1 MTIKINI
8 ADESPDSIARLVLQD
23 ALDTEYNYLKT
34 KDSIET
40 FVKLYKAP
48 ETQLVQNA
56 LDALSDGDYL
66 DQKFENN
73 GHPDND
79 AEDTEKVNT
88 AYTILEK
95 IKTEIN
101 KNFSVLGIE
110 NEEHRNSSNEYT
122 YRGALNRIYLEI
134 LSDKDSLESHEY
146 EIYKGESKEP
156 YAIIQSLSPFKLIV
170 NSTGQC
176 NSTDVTFTQE
186 HEFNKFDDLLE
197 KLDYLIK
204 ENQNS
209 STHKINNI
217 RILNSSL
224 KLHDDYTAEDLMN
237 KTFIEDLNVKI
248 HNLALDT
255 TLFYEKQ
262 FEDEICKPIK
272 VEELFLLGNTEI
284 IKNEEQEEKQHKKLH
299 L

>member
-1 MTIKINI
+1 MLINI
-8 ADESPDSIARLVLQD
+8 ENETPERIAQLVLQG
-23 ALDTEYNYLKT
+23 ALDCE
-34 KDSIET
+34 
-40 FVKLYKAP
+40 YKALETKNKDNISAFASMYVEP
-48 ETQLVQNA
+48 ETELIQGA
-56 LDALSDGDYL
+56 LDALCDEEYL
-66 DQKFENN
+66 ENTFV
-73 GHPDND
+73 ND
-79 AEDTEKVNT
+79 DEEKVNT

-95 IKTEIN
+95 LKDSAMYN
-101 KNFSVLGIE
+101 KGYKLNDSLKEFSYKGI
-110 NEEHRNSSNEYT
+110 
-122 YRGALNRIYLEI
+122 LNKIYLEI
-134 LSDKDSLESHEY
+134 LTDKDSLESHEY
-146 EIYKGESKEP
+146 EIHKGESKEP

-176 NSTDVTFTQE
+176 NSTDVAFTQE
-186 HEFNKFDDLLE
+186 HEYNKFDDLLE
-197 KLDYLIK
+197 KLDSLIK

-209 STHKINNI
+209 STHKLNNI

-237 KTFIEDLNVKI
+237 KTFIEDLNVNI

-262 FEDEICKPIK
+262 LEDEICKPIK

-284 IKNEEQEEKQHKKLH
+284 MKNEEQEEKQHKKLH

>member
-1 MTIKINI
+1 MLINI
-8 ADESPDSIARLVLQD
+8 ENETPKRIAQFVLQG
-23 ALDTEYNYLKT
+23 ALDCE
-34 KDSIET
+34 
-40 FVKLYKAP
+40 YKALETKNKDNISAFASMYVEP
-48 ETQLVQNA
+48 ETELIQGA
-56 LDALSDGDYL
+56 LDALCDEEYL
-66 DQKFENN
+66 ENTFV
-73 GHPDND
+73 ND
-79 AEDTEKVNT
+79 DEEKVNT

-95 IKTEIN
+95 LKDSAMYN
-101 KNFSVLGIE
+101 KGYKLNDSLKEFSYKGI
-110 NEEHRNSSNEYT
+110 
-122 YRGALNRIYLEI
+122 LNKIYLEI
-134 LSDKDSLESHEY
+134 LTDKDSLESHEY

-176 NSTDVTFTQE
+176 NSTDVAFTQE
-186 HEFNKFDDLLE
+186 HEYNKFDDLLE
-197 KLDYLIK
+197 KLDSLIK

-209 STHKINNI
+209 STHKLNNI

-237 KTFIEDLNVKI
+237 KTFIEDLNAKI

-262 FEDEICKPIK
+262 LEDEICKPIK

-284 IKNEEQEEKQHKKLH
+284 MKNEEQEEKQHKKLH

>member
-1 MTIKINI
+1 MTNNQKFKN
-8 ADESPDSIARLVLQD
+8 ERNTVTTKNVLQYSINRIFNRLNKENYNQKNNIELFCKTVDCPEIEIIND
-23 ALDTEYNYLKT
+23 AIKSLPEYSIVPSVYESETERYLKQL
-34 KDSIET
+34 KEQLLNSMSFKIE
-40 FVKLYKAP
+40 FK
-48 ETQLVQNA
+48 
-56 LDALSDGDYL
+56 
-66 DQKFENN
+66 KF
-73 GHPDND
+73 
-79 AEDTEKVNT
+79 DTNEKEIKVNT
-88 AYTILEK
+88 TTFK
-95 IKTEIN
+95 G
-101 KNFSVLGIE
+101 V
-110 NEEHRNSSNEYT
+110 
-122 YRGALNRIYLEI
+122 LNRIYLEI

-237 KTFIEDLNVKI
+237 KNFIEDLNVKI

-262 FEDEICKPIK
+262 LEDEICKPIK
-272 VEELFLLGNTEI
+272 VEVLFLLGNTEI
-284 IKNEEQEEKQHKKLH
+284 MKNEEQEEKQHKKLH

>member
-1 MTIKINI
+1 MTNNQKFKN
-8 ADESPDSIARLVLQD
+8 ERNTVTTKTVLQYSINRIFNRLNKENYNQKNNIELFCKTVDCPEIEIIND
-23 ALDTEYNYLKT
+23 AIKSLPEYSIVPSVYESETETERYLKQL
-34 KDSIET
+34 KEQLLNSMSFKIE
-40 FVKLYKAP
+40 FK
-48 ETQLVQNA
+48 
-56 LDALSDGDYL
+56 
-66 DQKFENN
+66 KF
-73 GHPDND
+73 
-79 AEDTEKVNT
+79 DTNEKEIKVNT
-88 AYTILEK
+88 TTFK
-95 IKTEIN
+95 
-101 KNFSVLGIE
+101 G
-110 NEEHRNSSNEYT
+110 
-122 YRGALNRIYLEI
+122 GLNRVYLEI

-237 KTFIEDLNVKI
+237 KNFIEDLNVKI

-262 FEDEICKPIK
+262 LEDEICKPIK

-284 IKNEEQEEKQHKKLH
+284 MKNEEKEEKQHKKLH

>member
-8 ADESPDSIARLVLQD
+8 ADESPDNIARLVLQD
-23 ALDTEYNYLKT
+23 SIDTEYNYLKT
-34 KDSIET
+34 KGSIET
-40 FVKLYKAP
+40 FARLYDEP
-48 ETQLVQNA
+48 ETQLVQGA
-56 LDALSDGDYL
+56 LDVLCDGDYL
-66 DQKFENN
+66 DQTFETNEP
-73 GHPDND
+73 PDND
-79 AEDTEKVNT
+79 AEETEKVNT

-95 IKTEIN
+95 LKESIMYN
-101 KNFSVLGIE
+101 K
-110 NEEHRNSSNEYT
+110 EYKLNDSLKEFT
-122 YRGALNRIYLEI
+122 YRGVLNRIYLEI

-197 KLDYLIK
+197 KLDSLIK
-204 ENQNS
+204 ENQNN
-209 STHKINNI
+209 STHKLNNI

-237 KTFIEDLNVKI
+237 KKFIEDLNVKI

-262 FEDEICKPIK
+262 LEDEICKPIK
-272 VEELFLLGNTEI
+272 VEELFSLE
-284 IKNEEQEEKQHKKLH
+284 KNQLEEKEDLKDNLHKNYH

>member
-1 MTIKINI
+1 MLINI
-8 ADESPDSIARLVLQD
+8 ENETPERIAQFVLQG
-23 ALDTEYNYLKT
+23 ALDCE
-34 KDSIET
+34 
-40 FVKLYKAP
+40 YKALETKNKDNISAFASMYVEP
-48 ETQLVQNA
+48 ETELIQGA
-56 LDALSDGDYL
+56 LDALCDEEYL
-66 DQKFENN
+66 ENTFV
-73 GHPDND
+73 ND
-79 AEDTEKVNT
+79 DEEKVNT

-95 IKTEIN
+95 LKDSAMYN
-101 KNFSVLGIE
+101 KGYKLNDSLKEFSYKGI
-110 NEEHRNSSNEYT
+110 
-122 YRGALNRIYLEI
+122 LNKIYLEI
-134 LSDKDSLESHEY
+134 LTDKDSLESHEY

-237 KTFIEDLNVKI
+237 KNFIEDLNVKI

-262 FEDEICKPIK
+262 LEDEICKPIK
-272 VEELFLLGNTEI
+272 VEVLFLLGNTEI
-284 IKNEEQEEKQHKKLH
+284 MKNEEQEEKQHKKLH

>member
-1 MTIKINI
+1 MTNNQKFKN
-8 ADESPDSIARLVLQD
+8 ERNTVTTKTVLQYSINRIFNRLNKENYNQKNNIELFCKTVDCPEIEINND
-23 ALDTEYNYLKT
+23 AIKSLPEYSIVPSVYESETETERYLKQL
-34 KDSIET
+34 KEQLLNSMSFKIE
-40 FVKLYKAP
+40 FK
-48 ETQLVQNA
+48 
-56 LDALSDGDYL
+56 
-66 DQKFENN
+66 KF
-73 GHPDND
+73 
-79 AEDTEKVNT
+79 DTNEKEIKVNT
-88 AYTILEK
+88 TTFK
-95 IKTEIN
+95 
-101 KNFSVLGIE
+101 G
-110 NEEHRNSSNEYT
+110 
-122 YRGALNRIYLEI
+122 GLNRVYLEI

-262 FEDEICKPIK
+262 LEDEICKPIK

-284 IKNEEQEEKQHKKLH
+284 MKNEEKEEKQHKKLH

>member
-1 MTIKINI
+1 MTNNQKFKN
-8 ADESPDSIARLVLQD
+8 ERNTVTTKTVLQYSINRIFNRLNKENYNQKNNIELFCKTVDCPEIEIIND
-23 ALDTEYNYLKT
+23 AIKSLPEYSIVPSVYESETETERYLKQL
-34 KDSIET
+34 KEQLLNSMSFKIE
-40 FVKLYKAP
+40 FK
-48 ETQLVQNA
+48 
-56 LDALSDGDYL
+56 
-66 DQKFENN
+66 KF
-73 GHPDND
+73 
-79 AEDTEKVNT
+79 DTNEKEIKVNT
-88 AYTILEK
+88 TTFK
-95 IKTEIN
+95 
-101 KNFSVLGIE
+101 G
-110 NEEHRNSSNEYT
+110 
-122 YRGALNRIYLEI
+122 GLNRVYLEI

-237 KTFIEDLNVKI
+237 KNFIEDLNVKI

-262 FEDEICKPIK
+262 LEDEICKPIK
-272 VEELFLLGNTEI
+272 VEVLFLLGNTEI
-284 IKNEEQEEKQHKKLH
+284 MKNEEQEEKQHKKLH

>member
-1 MTIKINI
+1 MLINI
-8 ADESPDSIARLVLQD
+8 ENETPERIAQFVLQG
-23 ALDTEYNYLKT
+23 ALDCE
-34 KDSIET
+34 
-40 FVKLYKAP
+40 YKALETKNKDNISAFASMYVEP
-48 ETQLVQNA
+48 ETELIQGA
-56 LDALSDGDYL
+56 LDALCDEEYL
-66 DQKFENN
+66 ENTFV
-73 GHPDND
+73 ND
-79 AEDTEKVNT
+79 DEEKVNT

-95 IKTEIN
+95 LKDSAMYN
-101 KNFSVLGIE
+101 KGYKLNDSLKEFSYKGI
-110 NEEHRNSSNEYT
+110 
-122 YRGALNRIYLEI
+122 LNKIYLEI
-134 LSDKDSLESHEY
+134 LTDKDSLESHEY
-146 EIYKGESKEP
+146 EIHKGESKEP

-176 NSTDVTFTQE
+176 NSTDVAFTQE
-186 HEFNKFDDLLE
+186 HEYNKFDDLLE
-197 KLDYLIK
+197 KLDSLIK

-209 STHKINNI
+209 STHKLNNI

-237 KTFIEDLNVKI
+237 KTFIEDLNVNI

-262 FEDEICKPIK
+262 LEDEICKPIK

-284 IKNEEQEEKQHKKLH
+284 MKNEEQEEKQHKKLH

>member
-1 MTIKINI
+1 MTNNQKFKN
-8 ADESPDSIARLVLQD
+8 ERNTVTTKTVLQYSINRIFNRLNKENYNQKNNIELFCKTVDCPEIEIIND
-23 ALDTEYNYLKT
+23 AIKSLPEYSIVPSVYESETETERYLKQL
-34 KDSIET
+34 KEQLLNSMSFKIE
-40 FVKLYKAP
+40 FK
-48 ETQLVQNA
+48 
-56 LDALSDGDYL
+56 
-66 DQKFENN
+66 KF
-73 GHPDND
+73 
-79 AEDTEKVNT
+79 DTNEKEIKVNT
-88 AYTILEK
+88 TTFK
-95 IKTEIN
+95 
-101 KNFSVLGIE
+101 G
-110 NEEHRNSSNEYT
+110 
-122 YRGALNRIYLEI
+122 GLNRVYLEI

-262 FEDEICKPIK
+262 LEDEICKPIK

-284 IKNEEQEEKQHKKLH
+284 MKNEEKEEKQHKKLH

>member
-1 MTIKINI
+1 MLINI
-8 ADESPDSIARLVLQD
+8 ENETPERIAQFVLQG
-23 ALDTEYNYLKT
+23 ALDCE
-34 KDSIET
+34 
-40 FVKLYKAP
+40 YKALETKNKDNISAFASMYVEP
-48 ETQLVQNA
+48 ETELIQGA
-56 LDALSDGDYL
+56 LDALCDEEYL
-66 DQKFENN
+66 ENTFV
-73 GHPDND
+73 ND
-79 AEDTEKVNT
+79 DEEKVNT

-95 IKTEIN
+95 LKDSAMYN
-101 KNFSVLGIE
+101 KGYKLNDSLKEFSYKGI
-110 NEEHRNSSNEYT
+110 
-122 YRGALNRIYLEI
+122 LNKIYLEV
-134 LSDKDSLESHEY
+134 LTDKDSLESHEY

-176 NSTDVTFTQE
+176 NSTDVAFTQE
-186 HEFNKFDDLLE
+186 HEYNKFDDLLE
-197 KLDYLIK
+197 KLDSLIK

-209 STHKINNI
+209 STHKLNNI

-237 KTFIEDLNVKI
+237 RTFIEDLNVNI

-262 FEDEICKPIK
+262 LEDEICKPIK

-284 IKNEEQEEKQHKKLH
+284 MKNEEQEEKQHKKLH

>member
-1 MTIKINI
+1 MLINI
-8 ADESPDSIARLVLQD
+8 ENETPERIAQFVLQG
-23 ALDTEYNYLKT
+23 ALDCE
-34 KDSIET
+34 
-40 FVKLYKAP
+40 YKALETKNKDNISAFASMYVEP
-48 ETQLVQNA
+48 ETELIQGA
-56 LDALSDGDYL
+56 LDALCDEEYL
-66 DQKFENN
+66 ENTFV
-73 GHPDND
+73 ND
-79 AEDTEKVNT
+79 DEEKVNT

-95 IKTEIN
+95 LKDSAMYN
-101 KNFSVLGIE
+101 KGYKLNDSLKEFSYKGI
-110 NEEHRNSSNEYT
+110 
-122 YRGALNRIYLEI
+122 LNKIYLEI
-134 LSDKDSLESHEY
+134 LTDKDSLESHEY

-156 YAIIQSLSPFKLIV
+156 YAIIQSLSPFNLIV

-176 NSTDVTFTQE
+176 NSTDVAFTQE
-186 HEFNKFDDLLE
+186 HEYNKFDDLLE
-197 KLDYLIK
+197 KLDSLIK

-209 STHKINNI
+209 STHKLNNI

-237 KTFIEDLNVKI
+237 KTFIEDLNAKI

-262 FEDEICKPIK
+262 LEDEICKPIK

-284 IKNEEQEEKQHKKLH
+284 MKNEEQEEKQHKKLH

>member
-1 MTIKINI
+1 MTNNQKFKN
-8 ADESPDSIARLVLQD
+8 ERNTVTTKTVLQYSINRIFNRLNKENYNQKNNIELFCKTVDCPEIEIIND
-23 ALDTEYNYLKT
+23 AIKSLPEYSIVPSVYESETERYLKQL
-34 KDSIET
+34 KEQLLNSMSFKIE
-40 FVKLYKAP
+40 FK
-48 ETQLVQNA
+48 
-56 LDALSDGDYL
+56 
-66 DQKFENN
+66 KF
-73 GHPDND
+73 
-79 AEDTEKVNT
+79 DTNEKEIKVNT
-88 AYTILEK
+88 TTFK
-95 IKTEIN
+95 G
-101 KNFSVLGIE
+101 V
-110 NEEHRNSSNEYT
+110 
-122 YRGALNRIYLEI
+122 LNRVYLEI

-186 HEFNKFDDLLE
+186 HEYNKFDDLLE

-237 KTFIEDLNVKI
+237 KTFIKDLNVKI

-262 FEDEICKPIK
+262 LEDEICKPIK

-284 IKNEEQEEKQHKKLH
+284 MKNEEQEEKQHKKLH

>member
-1 MTIKINI
+1 MLINI
-8 ADESPDSIARLVLQD
+8 ENETPERIAQFVLQG
-23 ALDTEYNYLKT
+23 ALDYE
-34 KDSIET
+34 
-40 FVKLYKAP
+40 YKALETKNKDNISAFASMYVEP
-48 ETQLVQNA
+48 ETELIQGA
-56 LDALSDGDYL
+56 LDALCDEEYL
-66 DQKFENN
+66 ENTFV
-73 GHPDND
+73 ND
-79 AEDTEKVNT
+79 DEEKVNT

-95 IKTEIN
+95 LKDSAMYN
-101 KNFSVLGIE
+101 KGYKLNDSLKEFSYKGI
-110 NEEHRNSSNEYT
+110 
-122 YRGALNRIYLEI
+122 LNKIYLEI
-134 LSDKDSLESHEY
+134 LTDKDSLESHEY

-156 YAIIQSLSPFKLIV
+156 YAIIQSLSPFNLIV

-176 NSTDVTFTQE
+176 NSTDVAFTQE
-186 HEFNKFDDLLE
+186 HEYNKFDDLLE
-197 KLDYLIK
+197 KLDSLIK

-209 STHKINNI
+209 STHKLNNI

-237 KTFIEDLNVKI
+237 KTFIEDLNAKI

-262 FEDEICKPIK
+262 LEDEICKPIK

-284 IKNEEQEEKQHKKLH
+284 MKNEEQEEKQHKKLH

>member
-1 MTIKINI
+1 MTNNQKFKN
-8 ADESPDSIARLVLQD
+8 ERNTVTTKTVLQYSINRIFNRLNKENYNQKNNIELFCKTVDCPEIEIIND
-23 ALDTEYNYLKT
+23 AIKSLPEYSIVPSVYESETETERYLKQL
-34 KDSIET
+34 KEQLLNSMSFKIE
-40 FVKLYKAP
+40 FK
-48 ETQLVQNA
+48 
-56 LDALSDGDYL
+56 
-66 DQKFENN
+66 KF
-73 GHPDND
+73 
-79 AEDTEKVNT
+79 DTNEKEIKVNT
-88 AYTILEK
+88 TTFK
-95 IKTEIN
+95 
-101 KNFSVLGIE
+101 G
-110 NEEHRNSSNEYT
+110 
-122 YRGALNRIYLEI
+122 GLNRVYLEI

-262 FEDEICKPIK
+262 LEDEICKPIK

-284 IKNEEQEEKQHKKLH
+284 MKNEEQEEKQHKKLH

>member
-1 MTIKINI
+1 MTNNQFENERIIVTAKTALQLSINKIFNRLYKENYNQKNNIELFCKTVDCPEIEIINDAIKSLPVYGIVPSFYETE
-8 ADESPDSIARLVLQD
+8 DE
-23 ALDTEYNYLKT
+23 TETYLKQL
-34 KDSIET
+34 KEQLLNSMSFKIE
-40 FVKLYKAP
+40 FK
-48 ETQLVQNA
+48 
-56 LDALSDGDYL
+56 
-66 DQKFENN
+66 KF
-73 GHPDND
+73 
-79 AEDTEKVNT
+79 DTNEKEIKVNT
-88 AYTILEK
+88 TTFK
-95 IKTEIN
+95 
-101 KNFSVLGIE
+101 G
-110 NEEHRNSSNEYT
+110 
-122 YRGALNRIYLEI
+122 GLNRVYLEI

-204 ENQNS
+204 KNQNS

-237 KTFIEDLNVKI
+237 KNFIEDLNVKI

-262 FEDEICKPIK
+262 LEDEICEPIK

-284 IKNEEQEEKQHKKLH
+284 MKNEEQEEKQHKKLH

>member
-1 MTIKINI
+1 MLINI
-8 ADESPDSIARLVLQD
+8 ENETPERIAQFVLQG
-23 ALDTEYNYLKT
+23 ALDCE
-34 KDSIET
+34 
-40 FVKLYKAP
+40 YKALETKNKDNISAFASMYVEP
-48 ETQLVQNA
+48 ETELIQGA
-56 LDALSDGDYL
+56 LDALCDEEYL
-66 DQKFENN
+66 ENTFV
-73 GHPDND
+73 ND
-79 AEDTEKVNT
+79 DEEKVNT

-95 IKTEIN
+95 LKDSAMYN
-101 KNFSVLGIE
+101 KGYKLNDSLKEFSYKGI
-110 NEEHRNSSNEYT
+110 
-122 YRGALNRIYLEI
+122 LNKIYLEI
-134 LSDKDSLESHEY
+134 LTDKDSLESHEY

-176 NSTDVTFTQE
+176 NSTDVAFTQE
-186 HEFNKFDDLLE
+186 HEYNKFDDLLE
-197 KLDYLIK
+197 KLDSLIK
-204 ENQNS
+204 ENQNC
-209 STHKINNI
+209 STHKLNNI

-237 KTFIEDLNVKI
+237 KTFIEDLNVNI

-262 FEDEICKPIK
+262 LEDEICKPIK

-284 IKNEEQEEKQHKKLH
+284 MKNEEQEEKQHKKLH

>member
-1 MTIKINI
+1 MSFKI
-8 ADESPDSIARLVLQD
+8 EFKKF
-23 ALDTEYNYLKT
+23 DTNEKE
-34 KDSIET
+34 I
-40 FVKLYKAP
+40 
-48 ETQLVQNA
+48 
-56 LDALSDGDYL
+56 
-66 DQKFENN
+66 
-73 GHPDND
+73 
-79 AEDTEKVNT
+79 KVNT
-88 AYTILEK
+88 TTFK
-95 IKTEIN
+95 G
-101 KNFSVLGIE
+101 V
-110 NEEHRNSSNEYT
+110 
-122 YRGALNRIYLEI
+122 LNRVYLEI

-262 FEDEICKPIK
+262 LEDEICKPIK

-284 IKNEEQEEKQHKKLH
+284 MKNEEKEEKQHKKLH

>member
-1 MTIKINI
+1 MLINI
-8 ADESPDSIARLVLQD
+8 ENETPERIAQFVLQG
-23 ALDTEYNYLKT
+23 ALDCE
-34 KDSIET
+34 
-40 FVKLYKAP
+40 YKALETKNKDNISAFASMYVEP
-48 ETQLVQNA
+48 ETELIQGA
-56 LDALSDGDYL
+56 LDALCDGDYL
-66 DQKFENN
+66 NKTFEKKETPNTN
-73 GHPDND
+73 K
-79 AEDTEKVNT
+79 EDEEKINT

-95 IKTEIN
+95 LKESIMYN
-101 KNFSVLGIE
+101 KDYKLNDSLKEF
-110 NEEHRNSSNEYT
+110 T
-122 YRGALNRIYLEI
+122 YKGVLNRIYLEI

-176 NSTDVTFTQE
+176 NSTDVSFTQE

-197 KLDYLIK
+197 KLDSLIK

-209 STHKINNI
+209 STHKLKDI

-224 KLHDDYTAEDLMN
+224 KLHDDYSATEVMN
-237 KTFIEDLNVKI
+237 KKFIEDLNVRI
-248 HNLALDT
+248 HNLALET

-262 FEDEICKPIK
+262 LEDEICKPIK
-272 VEELFLLGNTEI
+272 VEELVLLGNTEI
-284 IKNEEQEEKQHKKLH
+284 MKKEEQEEKQHKKLH

>member
-1 MTIKINI
+1 MLINI
-8 ADESPDSIARLVLQD
+8 ENETPERIAQFVLQG
-23 ALDTEYNYLKT
+23 ALDCE
-34 KDSIET
+34 
-40 FVKLYKAP
+40 YKALETKNKDNISAFASMYVEP
-48 ETQLVQNA
+48 ETELIQGA
-56 LDALSDGDYL
+56 LDALCDEEYL
-66 DQKFENN
+66 ENTFV
-73 GHPDND
+73 ND
-79 AEDTEKVNT
+79 DEEKVNT

-95 IKTEIN
+95 LKDSAMYN
-101 KNFSVLGIE
+101 KGYKLNDSLKEFSYKGI
-110 NEEHRNSSNEYT
+110 
-122 YRGALNRIYLEI
+122 LNKIYLEI
-134 LSDKDSLESHEY
+134 LTDKDSLESHEY

-262 FEDEICKPIK
+262 LEDEICKPIK

>member
-1 MTIKINI
+1 MTNNQKFKN
-8 ADESPDSIARLVLQD
+8 ERNTVTTKTVLQYSINRIFNRLNKENYNQKNNIELFCKTVDCPEIEIIND
-23 ALDTEYNYLKT
+23 AIKSLPEYSIVPSVYESETETERYLKQL
-34 KDSIET
+34 KEQLLNSMSFKIE
-40 FVKLYKAP
+40 FK
-48 ETQLVQNA
+48 
-56 LDALSDGDYL
+56 
-66 DQKFENN
+66 KF
-73 GHPDND
+73 
-79 AEDTEKVNT
+79 DTNEKEIKVNT
-88 AYTILEK
+88 TTFK
-95 IKTEIN
+95 
-101 KNFSVLGIE
+101 G
-110 NEEHRNSSNEYT
+110 
-122 YRGALNRIYLEI
+122 GLNRVYLEI

-262 FEDEICKPIK
+262 LEDEICKPIK
-272 VEELFLLGNTEI
+272 VEELFLIGNTEI
-284 IKNEEQEEKQHKKLH
+284 MKNEEKEEKQHKKLH

>member
-1 MTIKINI
+1 MLINI
-8 ADESPDSIARLVLQD
+8 ENETPERIAQFVLQG
-23 ALDTEYNYLKT
+23 ALDCE
-34 KDSIET
+34 
-40 FVKLYKAP
+40 YKALETKNKDNISAFASMYVEP
-48 ETQLVQNA
+48 ETELIQGA
-56 LDALSDGDYL
+56 LDALCDEEYL
-66 DQKFENN
+66 ENTFV
-73 GHPDND
+73 ND
-79 AEDTEKVNT
+79 DEEKVNT

-95 IKTEIN
+95 LKDSAMYN
-101 KNFSVLGIE
+101 KGYKLNDSLKEFSYKGI
-110 NEEHRNSSNEYT
+110 
-122 YRGALNRIYLEI
+122 LNKIYLEI
-134 LSDKDSLESHEY
+134 LTDKDSLESHEY

-176 NSTDVTFTQE
+176 NSTDVAFTQE
-186 HEFNKFDDLLE
+186 HEYNKFDDLLE
-197 KLDYLIK
+197 KLDSLIK

-209 STHKINNI
+209 STHKLNNI

-237 KTFIEDLNVKI
+237 KTFIEDLNVNI

-262 FEDEICKPIK
+262 LEDEICKPIT
-272 VEELFLLGNTEI
+272 VDELFLLGNTEI
-284 IKNEEQEEKQHKKLH
+284 MKKGELEEKQHKKLH

>member
-1 MTIKINI
+1 MTNNQKFKNERNTVTTKTVLQYSINRIFNRLNKENYNQKNNIELFCKTVDCPEIKIINDAI
-8 ADESPDSIARLVLQD
+8 KSLPEYSIVPSVYESE
-23 ALDTEYNYLKT
+23 TETERYLKQL
-34 KDSIET
+34 KEQLLNSMSFKIE
-40 FVKLYKAP
+40 FK
-48 ETQLVQNA
+48 
-56 LDALSDGDYL
+56 
-66 DQKFENN
+66 KF
-73 GHPDND
+73 
-79 AEDTEKVNT
+79 DTNEKEIKVNT
-88 AYTILEK
+88 TTFK
-95 IKTEIN
+95 G
-101 KNFSVLGIE
+101 V
-110 NEEHRNSSNEYT
+110 
-122 YRGALNRIYLEI
+122 LNRVYLEI

-262 FEDEICKPIK
+262 LEDEICKPIK

-284 IKNEEQEEKQHKKLH
+284 MKNEEKEEKQHKKLH

>member
-1 MTIKINI
+1 MLINI
-8 ADESPDSIARLVLQD
+8 ENETPKRIAQFVLQG
-23 ALDTEYNYLKT
+23 ALDCE
-34 KDSIET
+34 
-40 FVKLYKAP
+40 YKALETKNKDNISAFASMYVEP
-48 ETQLVQNA
+48 ETELIQGA
-56 LDALSDGDYL
+56 LDALCDEEYL
-66 DQKFENN
+66 ENTFV
-73 GHPDND
+73 ND
-79 AEDTEKVNT
+79 DEEKVNT

-95 IKTEIN
+95 LKDSAMYN
-101 KNFSVLGIE
+101 KGYKLNDSLKEFSYKGI
-110 NEEHRNSSNEYT
+110 
-122 YRGALNRIYLEI
+122 LNKIYLEI
-134 LSDKDSLESHEY
+134 LTDKDSLESHEY

-156 YAIIQSLSPFKLIV
+156 YAIIQSLSPFNLIV

-237 KTFIEDLNVKI
+237 QNFIEDLNVKI

-262 FEDEICKPIK
+262 LEDEICKPIK
-272 VEELFLLGNTEI
+272 VEVLFLLGNTEI
-284 IKNEEQEEKQHKKLH
+284 MKNEEQEEKQHKKLH

>member
-1 MTIKINI
+1 MTNNQKFKN
-8 ADESPDSIARLVLQD
+8 ERNTVTTKTVLQYSINRIFNRLNKENYNQKNNIELFCKTVDCPEIEIIND
-23 ALDTEYNYLKT
+23 AIKSLPEYSIVPSVYESETERYLKQL
-34 KDSIET
+34 KEQLLNSMSFKIE
-40 FVKLYKAP
+40 FK
-48 ETQLVQNA
+48 
-56 LDALSDGDYL
+56 
-66 DQKFENN
+66 KF
-73 GHPDND
+73 
-79 AEDTEKVNT
+79 DTNEKEIKVNT
-88 AYTILEK
+88 TTFK
-95 IKTEIN
+95 G
-101 KNFSVLGIE
+101 V
-110 NEEHRNSSNEYT
+110 
-122 YRGALNRIYLEI
+122 LNRIYLEI

-237 KTFIEDLNVKI
+237 KNFIEDLNVKI

-262 FEDEICKPIK
+262 LEDEICKPIK
-272 VEELFLLGNTEI
+272 VEVLFLLGNTEI
-284 IKNEEQEEKQHKKLH
+284 MKNEEQEEKQHKKLH

>member
-1 MTIKINI
+1 MLINI
-8 ADESPDSIARLVLQD
+8 ENETPERIAQFVLQG
-23 ALDTEYNYLKT
+23 ALDCE
-34 KDSIET
+34 
-40 FVKLYKAP
+40 YKALETKNKDNISAFASMYVEP
-48 ETQLVQNA
+48 ETELIQGA
-56 LDALSDGDYL
+56 LDALCDEEYL
-66 DQKFENN
+66 ENTFV
-73 GHPDND
+73 ND
-79 AEDTEKVNT
+79 DEEKVNT

-95 IKTEIN
+95 LKDSAMYN
-101 KNFSVLGIE
+101 KGYKLNDSLKEFSYKGI
-110 NEEHRNSSNEYT
+110 
-122 YRGALNRIYLEI
+122 LNKIYLEI
-134 LSDKDSLESHEY
+134 LTDKDSLESHEY

-176 NSTDVTFTQE
+176 NSTDVAFTQE
-186 HEFNKFDDLLE
+186 HEYNKFDDLLE
-197 KLDYLIK
+197 KLDSLIK

-209 STHKINNI
+209 STHKLNNI

-237 KTFIEDLNVKI
+237 KTFIEDLNVNI

-262 FEDEICKPIK
+262 LEDEICKPIK

-284 IKNEEQEEKQHKKLH
+284 MKNEEQEEKQHKKLH

>member
-1 MTIKINI
+1 MSFKI
-8 ADESPDSIARLVLQD
+8 EFKKF
-23 ALDTEYNYLKT
+23 DTNEKE
-34 KDSIET
+34 I
-40 FVKLYKAP
+40 
-48 ETQLVQNA
+48 
-56 LDALSDGDYL
+56 
-66 DQKFENN
+66 
-73 GHPDND
+73 
-79 AEDTEKVNT
+79 KVNT
-88 AYTILEK
+88 TTFK
-95 IKTEIN
+95 G
-101 KNFSVLGIE
+101 V
-110 NEEHRNSSNEYT
+110 
-122 YRGALNRIYLEI
+122 LNRVYLEI

-237 KTFIEDLNVKI
+237 KTFIEDLNAKI
-248 HNLALDT
+248 HNLGLDT

-262 FEDEICKPIK
+262 LEDEICKPIK

-284 IKNEEQEEKQHKKLH
+284 MKNEEQEEKQHKKLH

>member
-1 MTIKINI
+1 MLIDIKN
-8 ADESPDSIARLVLQD
+8 ETSESIAKFVLQD
-23 ALDTEYNYLKT
+23 ALDDEYNDLET
-34 KDSIET
+34 KDKDNIDA
-40 FVKLYKAP
+40 FVSMYVEP
-48 ETQLVQNA
+48 ETELIQDALNA
-56 LDALSDGDYL
+56 LCDGEYL
-66 DQKFENN
+66 DKIFGNDDGTPNN
-73 GHPDND
+73 DD
-79 AEDTEKVNT
+79 ADTKKVNT

-95 IKTEIN
+95 LKKAIMYN
-101 KNFSVLGIE
+101 KDFKLNDSLKEF
-110 NEEHRNSSNEYT
+110 T
-122 YRGALNRIYLEI
+122 YKGVLNRVYLEI

-146 EIYKGESKEP
+146 EIYKGETKEP

-186 HEFNKFDDLLE
+186 HEFNKFEDLLE
-197 KLDYLIK
+197 KLDSLIK

-209 STHKINNI
+209 ATHKLKDI

-237 KTFIEDLNVKI
+237 KNFIEDLNVKI

-262 FEDEICKPIK
+262 LEDEICKPIT
-272 VEELFLLGNTEI
+272 VDELFSLGNTEI
-284 IKNEEQEEKQHKKLH
+284 VKNERQEEKQHKKLH

>member
-1 MTIKINI
+1 MTNNQKFKN
-8 ADESPDSIARLVLQD
+8 ERNTVTTKTVLQYSINRIFNRLNKENYNQKNNIELFCKTVDCPEIEIIND
-23 ALDTEYNYLKT
+23 AIKSLPEYSIVPSVYESETETERYLKQL
-34 KDSIET
+34 KEQLLNSMSFKIE
-40 FVKLYKAP
+40 FK
-48 ETQLVQNA
+48 
-56 LDALSDGDYL
+56 
-66 DQKFENN
+66 KF
-73 GHPDND
+73 
-79 AEDTEKVNT
+79 DTNEKEIKVNT
-88 AYTILEK
+88 TTFK
-95 IKTEIN
+95 
-101 KNFSVLGIE
+101 G
-110 NEEHRNSSNEYT
+110 
-122 YRGALNRIYLEI
+122 GLNRVYLEI

-197 KLDYLIK
+197 KLDSLIK

-262 FEDEICKPIK
+262 LEDEICKPIK

-284 IKNEEQEEKQHKKLH
+284 MKNEEKEEKQHKKLH

>member
-1 MTIKINI
+1 MLVINC
-8 ADESPDSIARLVLQD
+8 Q
-23 ALDTEYNYLKT
+23 T
-34 KDSIET
+34 KELI
-40 FVKLYKAP
+40 
-48 ETQLVQNA
+48 QGA
-56 LDALSDGDYL
+56 LDALCDEEYL
-66 DQKFENN
+66 ENTFV
-73 GHPDND
+73 ND
-79 AEDTEKVNT
+79 DEEKVNT

-95 IKTEIN
+95 LKDSAMYN
-101 KNFSVLGIE
+101 KGYKLNDSLKEFSYKGI
-110 NEEHRNSSNEYT
+110 
-122 YRGALNRIYLEI
+122 LNKIYLEI
-134 LSDKDSLESHEY
+134 LTDKDSLESHEY

-156 YAIIQSLSPFKLIV
+156 YAIIQSLSPFNLIV

-176 NSTDVTFTQE
+176 NSTDVAFTQE
-186 HEFNKFDDLLE
+186 HEYNKFDDLLE
-197 KLDYLIK
+197 KLDSLIK

-209 STHKINNI
+209 STHKLNNI

-237 KTFIEDLNVKI
+237 KTFIEDLNAKI

-262 FEDEICKPIK
+262 LEDEICKPIK

-284 IKNEEQEEKQHKKLH
+284 MKNEEQEEKQHKKLH

>member
-1 MTIKINI
+1 MLINLENETSERI
-8 ADESPDSIARLVLQD
+8 AQFVLQEALDDEYNDLETKDKDNIDAFVSMYVEPETELIQD
-23 ALDTEYNYLKT
+23 ALN
-34 KDSIET
+34 
-40 FVKLYKAP
+40 
-48 ETQLVQNA
+48 
-56 LDALSDGDYL
+56 ALSDGEYL
-66 DQKFENN
+66 DKIF
-73 GHPDND
+73 GND
-79 AEDTEKVNT
+79 GGSPNTNEADEEKVNT

-95 IKTEIN
+95 LKKSIMYNKDYKIN
-101 KNFSVLGIE
+101 DSLKKF
-110 NEEHRNSSNEYT
+110 T
-122 YRGALNRIYLEI
+122 YKGFLNRIYLEI

-237 KTFIEDLNVKI
+237 KTFIEDLNAKI
-248 HNLALDT
+248 HNLGLDT

-262 FEDEICKPIK
+262 LEDEICKPIK

-284 IKNEEQEEKQHKKLH
+284 MKNEEQEEKQHKKLH

>member
-1 MTIKINI
+1 MLINI
-8 ADESPDSIARLVLQD
+8 ENETPKRIAQFVLQG
-23 ALDTEYNYLKT
+23 ALDRE
-34 KDSIET
+34 
-40 FVKLYKAP
+40 YKALETKNKDNISAFASMYVEP
-48 ETQLVQNA
+48 ETELIQGA
-56 LDALSDGDYL
+56 LDALCDEEYL
-66 DQKFENN
+66 ENTFV
-73 GHPDND
+73 ND
-79 AEDTEKVNT
+79 DEEKVNT

-95 IKTEIN
+95 LKDSAMYN
-101 KNFSVLGIE
+101 KGYKLNDSLKEFSYKGI
-110 NEEHRNSSNEYT
+110 
-122 YRGALNRIYLEI
+122 LNKIYLEI
-134 LSDKDSLESHEY
+134 LTDKDSLESHEY

-262 FEDEICKPIK
+262 LEDEICKPIK

-284 IKNEEQEEKQHKKLH
+284 MKNEEKEEKQHKKLH

>member
-1 MTIKINI
+1 MTNNQKFKIEWNTV
-8 ADESPDSIARLVLQD
+8 STKTVLQYSINRIFNRLNKENYNQKNNIELFCKTVDCPEIEIIND
-23 ALDTEYNYLKT
+23 AIKSLPEYSIVPSVYESETETERYLKQL
-34 KDSIET
+34 KEQLLNSMSFKIE
-40 FVKLYKAP
+40 FK
-48 ETQLVQNA
+48 
-56 LDALSDGDYL
+56 
-66 DQKFENN
+66 KF
-73 GHPDND
+73 
-79 AEDTEKVNT
+79 DTNEKEIKVNT
-88 AYTILEK
+88 TTFK
-95 IKTEIN
+95 
-101 KNFSVLGIE
+101 G
-110 NEEHRNSSNEYT
+110 
-122 YRGALNRIYLEI
+122 GLNRVYLEI

-262 FEDEICKPIK
+262 LEDEICKPIK

-284 IKNEEQEEKQHKKLH
+284 MKNEEKEEKQHKKLH

>member
-1 MTIKINI
+1 MLINI
-8 ADESPDSIARLVLQD
+8 ENETPERIAQFVLQG
-23 ALDTEYNYLKT
+23 ALDCE
-34 KDSIET
+34 
-40 FVKLYKAP
+40 YKALETKNKDNISAFASMYVEP
-48 ETQLVQNA
+48 ETELIQGA
-56 LDALSDGDYL
+56 LDALCDEEYL
-66 DQKFENN
+66 ENTFV
-73 GHPDND
+73 ND
-79 AEDTEKVNT
+79 DEEKVNT

-95 IKTEIN
+95 LKDSAMYN
-101 KNFSVLGIE
+101 KGYKLNDSLKEFSYKGI
-110 NEEHRNSSNEYT
+110 
-122 YRGALNRIYLEI
+122 LNRIYLEI

-262 FEDEICKPIK
+262 LEDEICKPIK

>member
-1 MTIKINI
+1 MTNNQKFKN
-8 ADESPDSIARLVLQD
+8 ERNTVTTKTVLQYSINRIFNRLNKENYNQKNNIELFCKTGDCPEIEIIND
-23 ALDTEYNYLKT
+23 AIKSLPEYSIVPSVYESETETERYLKQL
-34 KDSIET
+34 KEQLLNSMSFKIE
-40 FVKLYKAP
+40 FK
-48 ETQLVQNA
+48 
-56 LDALSDGDYL
+56 
-66 DQKFENN
+66 KF
-73 GHPDND
+73 
-79 AEDTEKVNT
+79 DTNEKEIKVNT
-88 AYTILEK
+88 TTFK
-95 IKTEIN
+95 G
-101 KNFSVLGIE
+101 V
-110 NEEHRNSSNEYT
+110 
-122 YRGALNRIYLEI
+122 LNRVYLEI

-262 FEDEICKPIK
+262 LEDEICKPIK

-284 IKNEEQEEKQHKKLH
+284 MKNEEKEEKQHKKLH